1 MRAGREGAESLLVIE
16 QARFLELLLQAY
28 STERDGYT
36 TNLRAMFAAAD
47 GDGDGEIDK
56 DDFVNLMKLAVPG
69 WTVGQSKDVFWR
81 AVRTTPASDLARLSD
96 PGVLTR
102 RLPGWLVVSDG
113 AAGCGGAGLRGG
125 DVSGRPLRLL
135 QPASQPAS
143 IHQRG

>member
-81 AVRTTPASDLARLSD
+81 AVRTTPASDLARPVGSRRSD
-96 PGVLTR
+96 TKVA
-102 RLPGWLVVSDG
+102 WLV
-113 AAGCGGAGLRGG
+113 GGVRRRRWVWRCWTAR
-125 DVSGRPLRLL
+125 R
-135 QPASQPAS
+135 
-143 IHQRG
+143 

>member
-1 MRAGREGAESLLVIE
+1 MHAGREGAESLLVIE

-81 AVRTTPASDLARLSD
+81 AVRTAPASDLARPFGSRRCSD
-96 PGVLTR
+96 TKNCVVGGGR
-102 RLPGWLVVSDG
+102 RRRWVWRCWT
-113 AAGCGGAGLRGG
+113 AR
-125 DVSGRPLRLL
+125 R
-135 QPASQPAS
+135 
-143 IHQRG
+143 

>member
-81 AVRTTPASDLARLSD
+81 AVRTAPAPDLARPVGSRRSD
-96 PGVLTR
+96 TKVA
-102 RLPGWLVVSDG
+102 WLV
-113 AAGCGGAGLRGG
+113 GGVRRRRWVWRCWTAR
-125 DVSGRPLRLL
+125 R
-135 QPASQPAS
+135 
-143 IHQRG
+143 

>member
-1 MRAGREGAESLLVIE
+1 MHAGREGAESLLVIE

-81 AVRTTPASDLARLSD
+81 AVRTTRLPILPDLSG
-96 PGVLTR
+96 PGGVLTR
-102 RLPGWLVVSDG
+102 RIAWLVVADG

-135 QPASQPAS
+135 QPASQPAT

>member
-1 MRAGREGAESLLVIE
+1 MIE

-81 AVRTTPASDLARLSD
+81 AVRTAPASDLARPVGS
-96 PGVLTR
+96 R
-102 RLPGWLVVSDG
+102 RPDTKVAWLV
-113 AAGCGGAGLRGG
+113 GGVRRRRWVWRCWTAR
-125 DVSGRPLRLL
+125 R
-135 QPASQPAS
+135 
-143 IHQRG
+143 

>member
-81 AVRTTPASDLARLSD
+81 AVRTTPAFRSYR
-96 PGVLTR
+96 TCR
-102 RLPGWLVVSDG
+102 I
-113 AAGCGGAGLRGG
+113 
-125 DVSGRPLRLL
+125 
-135 QPASQPAS
+135 PAVF
-143 IHQRG
+143 